1 MHACYKP
8 ADLLRT
14 AGARKHF
21 LSLTTIT
28 CYSWKKLPLGWRAVV
43 LITMGST
50 GHDLCCWY
58 LSDVVLLEVRGVS
71 ASWEG
76 RCSRQ
81 SCNPWK
87 NLKLLGCCNCYSTL
101 FVTVPGKYFCS
112 SVRWNNLNWRMNEC
126 YELCVNTHRSFRDL
140 HWASGFVK
148 YDVTGHMWSLFP
160 FSYWARSLIVL
171 YTLLIIF

>member
-58 LSDVVLLEVRGVS
+58 LSDVVLLEVWGVS

-76 RCSRQ
+76 RCSCQ

-101 FVTVPGKYFCS
+101 VVTVPGKYFCS

-126 YELCVNTHRSFRDL
+126 YELCVNIAHSEIFTEQVDL
-140 HWASGFVK
+140 WNTMLLATCGVFSPSVIEHEVW
-148 YDVTGHMWSLFP
+148 LFYIH
-160 FSYWARSLIVL
+160 F
-171 YTLLIIF
+171 

>member
-126 YELCVNTHRSFRDL
+126 YELCVNIAHSEIFTEQVDL
-140 HWASGFVK
+140 WNTMLLATCGVFSPSVIEHEVW
-148 YDVTGHMWSLFP
+148 LFYIH
-160 FSYWARSLIVL
+160 F
-171 YTLLIIF
+171 